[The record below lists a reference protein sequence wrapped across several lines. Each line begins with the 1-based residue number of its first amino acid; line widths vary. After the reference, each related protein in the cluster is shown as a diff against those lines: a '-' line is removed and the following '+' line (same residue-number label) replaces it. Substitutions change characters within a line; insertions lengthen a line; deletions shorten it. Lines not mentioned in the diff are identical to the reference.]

1 VPTPSRSQPGVFLA
15 AGATQR
21 ALAPAER
28 ALRAYELV
36 NQRAGHENA
45 GFLSEAHGFLPSEP
59 PLARLDPRFA
69 SWDDVAAELPLLYRD
84 LHVRRRLESLS
95 VLDASPAALP
105 KPQLLRAC
113 ALLGVLAHA
122 YWHSDS
128 RPVSALPDAISL
140 PWAQLRA
147 RLGRTQPV
155 LSYIDL
161 VVYNWKLSQPEV
173 CAPRYVENLE
183 LLFPTIG
190 NREERVFYLTQLEI
204 LVRTAAVVPLTAAAQ
219 SAVLHRDDAA
229 LVRAIEGI
237 DACLRQ
243 VLRTSL
249 RKIDPRQHSA
259 TYVDP
264 VIWAKTVAPFAVP
277 FQREYQGPSGTS
289 SPVFSALDI
298 FFGRRQHASI
308 LGREMLLLRAGYP
321 AAWQAFLRGLSE
333 LTVASYVAERKNP
346 ALDAVWQSALERYT
360 GPDGFLERHRMKV
373 YGYLELAF
381 KVGRTLTIGGF
392 SGAFTRR
399 TWDEVD
405 LALREA
411 QHERA
416 CPAAPMR
423 CAR

>member
-1 VPTPSRSQPGVFLA
+1 MFVR
-15 AGATQR
+15 ATRAQGPAQR
-21 ALAPAER
+21 T
-28 ALRAYELV
+28 LRAYELL

-45 GFLSEAHGFLPSEP
+45 GFLSEAHGFLPIVP
-59 PLARLDPRFA
+59 PLERLDARFA
-69 SWDDVAAELPLLYRD
+69 PWDEVAAELPLLYRG
-84 LHVRRRLESLS
+84 LGVRRRLAALP
-95 VLDASPAALP
+95 VLDASADALP

-113 ALLGVLAHA
+113 ALLGMLAHA
-122 YWHSDS
+122 YWHADC
-128 RPVSALPDAISL
+128 RPVITLPDAISL
-140 PWAQLRA
+140 PWAQLRT
-147 RLGRTQPV
+147 RLGRSQPV

-161 VVYNWKLSQPEV
+161 VVYNWKPPRSEPA
-173 CAPRYVENLE
+173 APRTVETLE

-219 SAVLHRDDAA
+219 TAVWQRDDAA
-229 LVRAIEGI
+229 LVRALEGI
-237 DACLRQ
+237 EACLAE

-249 RKIDPRQHSA
+249 RKIDPRKPSVTH
-259 TYVDP
+259 VDP

-277 FQREYQGPSGTS
+277 FAREYQGPSGTS
-289 SPVFSALDI
+289 SPVFSALDV
-298 FFGRRQHASI
+298 FFNRRQHASI
-308 LGREMLLLRAGYP
+308 LGREMLLLRGNYP
-321 AAWQAFLRGLSE
+321 PAWQAFLRALSE
-333 LTVASYVAERKNP
+333 PSVASYVAQRSNP
-346 ALDAVWQSALERYT
+346 ALAAAWQGALERYT

-405 LALREA
+405 LALRDA
-411 QHERA
+411 HQERS
-416 CPAAPMR
+416 CPVAPTG